1 MKQRFRTSICV
12 WLSQQVE
19 LQNVSAT
26 GAYFQ
31 DMAVETLLKICNK
44 CKRKFVQ
51 HQPGESMPFVAE
63 ILSGIPDI
71 IQDLNTYQTNTFY
84 ESVALMIRAEQHD
97 PLRDEYLVCSAILQE
112 FPRHD

>member
-1 MKQRFRTSICV
+1 M
-12 WLSQQVE
+12 L
-19 LQNVSAT
+19 
-26 GAYFQ
+26 Q

-51 HQPGESMPFVAE
+51 HQPGEARPFVDE
-63 ILSGIPDI
+63 ILTGIPDI

-97 PLRDEYLVCSAILQE
+97 PARDEYLVCSYSCLFLMHHHLVVVPLHE
-112 FPRHD
+112 VP